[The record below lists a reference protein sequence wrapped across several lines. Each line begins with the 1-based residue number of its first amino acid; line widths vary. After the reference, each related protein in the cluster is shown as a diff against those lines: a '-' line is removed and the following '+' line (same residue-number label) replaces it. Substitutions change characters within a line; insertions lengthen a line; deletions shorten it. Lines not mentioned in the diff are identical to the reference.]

1 MPVTEEE
8 LRVLVTAEVD
18 KAIKEMS
25 RMDKQTKAS
34 SNEFKQ
40 LGKAIAAGFSAKAII
55 DFTRQ
60 SVAAYQQ
67 DKQALDIL
75 RSTITATGAAAWTS
89 VNDLDAM
96 AKSLQDVTNY
106 SAGTIESMQAVL
118 LGFKNIKGDNFTQA
132 TKAILDMA
140 TVMKTDLSSAAQSV
154 GKALDDPIN
163 GIDSLRKQG
172 FNFSAAQ
179 KKLLQDM
186 IDTGDIAGAQKIIL
200 DELATTFGGAAE
212 AGVVAGEQVKNAWND
227 LKSGIGE
234 FVSELPALVLS
245 AVGGEAGLGVILNS
259 MKSLSTAFADFSENI
274 KFLQATLGD
283 TDAYTNWYN
292 ALADNEKLKEA
303 QRNIAVLTKQMSD
316 LEENS
321 QEWSEKFNAL
331 DTWKHEERALQYI
344 IKEQEKAQKIAAER
358 KAAEDEINELMFA
371 ISQKYENLGKD
382 DPVIQLEKYKK
393 QLEKI
398 AAERAKLL
406 KPVKDTDGTVI
417 DTSKAQQELDYIENA
432 IKKKMSE
439 LRDGEKKSWKKWL
452 SDILKID
459 ADAFGTGKEAAELYI
474 QGLSNGLQSDQKIS
488 SLLGNSFDLV
498 SALEK
503 QQDEIEKKLSEL
515 LTIDPRTIDESFKI
529 EDQII
534 QGLIKKY
541 GELKAAKGAAYGEK
555 ELDELNKKIADITK
569 TEKELYLEKLKT
581 NGATEAQIT
590 EAARL
595 YDQYE
600 KLKDAG
606 RSWTDTMQE
615 GLTELILKYSD
626 LDKVSAGVLAN
637 MGTELMSMSF
647 DSAITGFQ
655 TLGEALGKGSDAGES
670 LQQAL
675 ANMAETIL
683 DQLPMMFLQAGLQLI
698 ANGMWPIGL
707 GFIAAA
713 GSSAMISGFVKGR
726 TSGSSASANAL
737 GGVYDTDG
745 ALPFAKGGTF
755 TNAIVQSPTF
765 FRFASGAGF
774 GLGLMGE
781 AGPEAVMPLSRGADG
796 SLGVNASGIG
806 GMQFALRIVINN
818 YSTEEVAATETVGD
832 DGQRQLEVTI
842 GTLINGH
849 ISSGKADK
857 ALSARYG
864 VKAQGV

>member
-75 RSTITATGAAAWTS
+75 RSTIMATGAAAWTS

-96 AKSLQDVTNY
+96 AQSLQDVTNY
-106 SAGTIESMQAVL
+106 SADTIESMQAVL

-179 KKLLQDM
+179 KKLMQDM

-227 LKSGIGE
+227 FKSGIGE
-234 FVSELPALVLS
+234 FLSELPSLVLG
-245 AVGGEAGLGVILNS
+245 AVGEKGLGMITQTLDT
-259 MKSLSTAFADFSENI
+259 MGRAFADFSENI
-274 KFLQATLGD
+274 KFLQATLGN
-283 TDAYTNWYN
+283 TDAYTNWYD
-292 ALADNEKLKEA
+292 ALSNTDKLKEA
-303 QRNIAVLTKQMSD
+303 QRNIAVLTKQMTEF
-316 LEENS
+316 EENS

-331 DTWKHEERALQYI
+331 DTWKHEERSLQYI
-344 IKEQEKAQKIAAER
+344 IKEQEKAAKIAAER

-382 DPVIQLEKYKK
+382 DPVLQLEKYKK

-406 KPVKDTDGTVI
+406 KPVKDANGNIV
-417 DTSKAQQELDYIENA
+417 DTSEAQKQLDYVESA
-432 IKKKMSE
+432 IRKKMSE

-459 ADAFGTGKEAAELYI
+459 ENTFSTGKEAAELYI
-474 QGLSNGLQSDQKIS
+474 DGLSDTLQSSKKIS
-488 SLLGNSFDLV
+488 SVLGNSFDLV

-503 QQDEIEKKLSEL
+503 QQDEVEKKLSEL

-555 ELDELNKKIADITK
+555 ELADIQKQIADITK

-590 EAARL
+590 EAERL
-595 YDQYE
+595 YDEYK

-606 RSWTDTMQE
+606 RSWTDMMQE

-626 LDKVSAGVLAN
+626 LDKASAGVIAN

-647 DSAITGFQ
+647 DSAISGFRS
-655 TLGEALGKGSDAGES
+655 LGEALGKGSDAGES

-726 TSGSSASANAL
+726 TSDSNASANAL
-737 GGVYDTDG
+737 GGIYDTDG

-781 AGPEAVMPLSRGADG
+781 AGPEAIMPLSRGADG

-806 GMQFALRIVINN
+806 GMQFALRVVINN

-864 VKAQGV
+864 IKAQGV

>member
-96 AKSLQDVTNY
+96 AQSLQDVTNY

-140 TVMKTDLSSAAQSV
+140 TVMKTDISSAAQSV

-179 KKLLQDM
+179 KKLMQDM

-227 LKSGIGE
+227 FKSGIGE
-234 FVSELPALVLS
+234 FLSELPSLVLG
-245 AVGGEAGLGVILNS
+245 AVGEKGLGMITQTLDT
-259 MKSLSTAFADFSENI
+259 MGRAFADFSENI
-274 KFLQATLGD
+274 KFLQATLGN
-283 TDAYTNWYN
+283 TDAYTNWYD
-292 ALADNEKLKEA
+292 ALSNTDKLKEA
-303 QRNIAVLTKQMSD
+303 QRNIAVLTKQMAE

-331 DTWKHEERALQYI
+331 DTWKHEERSIQYI
-344 IKEQEKAQKIAAER
+344 IKEQEKAAKIAAER

-382 DPVIQLEKYKK
+382 DPVIQLEKYQK

-398 AAERAKLL
+398 AADRAKLL
-406 KPVKDTDGTVI
+406 KPVKDIDGTVI
-417 DTSKAQQELDYIENA
+417 DTSEAQKELDYIENA
-432 IKKKMSE
+432 IRKKMSE

-606 RSWTDTMQE
+606 RSWTDAMQE

-626 LDKVSAGVLAN
+626 LDKASAGVLAN

-655 TLGEALGKGSDAGES
+655 SLGEALGKGSDAGDA
-670 LQQAL
+670 LQQSL
-675 ANMAETIL
+675 ANMAQTIL

-726 TSGSSASANAL
+726 TSDSSASANAL
-737 GGVYDTDG
+737 GGIYDTDG

-806 GMQFALRIVINN
+806 GMQFALRVVINN
-818 YSTEEVAATETVGD
+818 YSTEEVSAMETVGD

-864 VKAQGV
+864 IKAQGV

>member
-96 AKSLQDVTNY
+96 AQSLQDVTNY

-179 KKLLQDM
+179 KKLMQDM

-227 LKSGIGE
+227 FKSGIGE
-234 FVSELPALVLS
+234 FLSELPSLVLG
-245 AVGGEAGLGVILNS
+245 AVGEKGLGMITQTLDT
-259 MKSLSTAFADFSENI
+259 MGRAFADFSENI
-274 KFLQATLGD
+274 KFLQATLGN
-283 TDAYTNWYN
+283 TDAYTNWYD
-292 ALADNEKLKEA
+292 ALSNTDKLKEA
-303 QRNIAVLTKQMSD
+303 QRNIAVLTKQMAE

-331 DTWKHEERALQYI
+331 DTWKHEERSIQYI
-344 IKEQEKAQKIAAER
+344 IKEQEKAAKIAAER

-382 DPVIQLEKYKK
+382 DPVIQLEKYQK

-406 KPVKDTDGTVI
+406 KPVKDIDGTVI
-417 DTSKAQQELDYIENA
+417 DTSEAQKQLDYVEGA
-432 IKKKMSE
+432 IRKKMSE

-459 ADAFGTGKEAAELYI
+459 ENAFSTGKEAAELYI
-474 QGLSNGLQSDQKIS
+474 DGLSDTLQTSKKIS

-503 QQDEIEKKLSEL
+503 QQDEVEKKLSEL
-515 LTIDPRTIDESFKI
+515 VTIDPRTIDESFKI

-590 EAARL
+590 EADRL
-595 YDQYE
+595 YDEYK

-626 LDKVSAGVLAN
+626 LDKASAGVLAN
-637 MGTELMSMSF
+637 IGTELMSMSF

-726 TSGSSASANAL
+726 TSDGSASANAL

-806 GMQFALRIVINN
+806 GMQFALRVVINN

-864 VKAQGV
+864 IKAQGV

>member
-75 RSTITATGAAAWTS
+75 RSTIMATGAAAWTS

-96 AKSLQDVTNY
+96 AQSLQDVTNY
-106 SAGTIESMQAVL
+106 SADTIESMQAVL

-179 KKLLQDM
+179 KKLMQDM

-227 LKSGIGE
+227 FKSGIGE
-234 FVSELPALVLS
+234 FLSELPSLVLG
-245 AVGGEAGLGVILNS
+245 AVGEKGLGMITQTLDT
-259 MKSLSTAFADFSENI
+259 MGRAFADFSENI
-274 KFLQATLGD
+274 KFLQATLGN
-283 TDAYTNWYN
+283 TDAYTNWYD
-292 ALADNEKLKEA
+292 ALSNTDKLKEA
-303 QRNIAVLTKQMSD
+303 QRNIAVLTKQMTEF
-316 LEENS
+316 EENS

-331 DTWKHEERALQYI
+331 DTWKHEERSLQYI
-344 IKEQEKAQKIAAER
+344 IKEQEKAAKIAAER

-382 DPVIQLEKYKK
+382 DPVLQLEKYKK

-406 KPVKDTDGTVI
+406 KPVKDANGNIV
-417 DTSKAQQELDYIENA
+417 DTSEAQKQLDYVESA
-432 IKKKMSE
+432 IRKKMSE

-459 ADAFGTGKEAAELYI
+459 ENTFSTGKEAAELYI
-474 QGLSNGLQSDQKIS
+474 DGLSDTLQSSKKIS
-488 SLLGNSFDLV
+488 SVLGNSFDLV

-503 QQDEIEKKLSEL
+503 QQDEVEKKLSEL

-555 ELDELNKKIADITK
+555 ELADIQKQIADITK

-590 EAARL
+590 EAERL
-595 YDQYE
+595 YDEYK
-600 KLKDAG
+600 KLKEAG
-606 RSWTDTMQE
+606 RSWTDMMQE

-626 LDKVSAGVLAN
+626 LDKASAGVIAN

-647 DSAITGFQ
+647 DSAISGFRS
-655 TLGEALGKGSDAGES
+655 LGEALGKGSDAGES

-726 TSGSSASANAL
+726 TSDSNASANAL
-737 GGVYDTDG
+737 GGIYDTDG

-781 AGPEAVMPLSRGADG
+781 AGPEAIMPLSRGADG

-806 GMQFALRIVINN
+806 GMQFALRVVINN

-864 VKAQGV
+864 IKAQGV

>member
-1 MPVTEEE
+1 
-8 LRVLVTAEVD
+8 
-18 KAIKEMS
+18 
-25 RMDKQTKAS
+25 
-34 SNEFKQ
+34 
-40 LGKAIAAGFSAKAII
+40 
-55 DFTRQ
+55 
-60 SVAAYQQ
+60 
-67 DKQALDIL
+67 
-75 RSTITATGAAAWTS
+75 
-89 VNDLDAM
+89 
-96 AKSLQDVTNY
+96 
-106 SAGTIESMQAVL
+106 
-118 LGFKNIKGDNFTQA
+118 
-132 TKAILDMA
+132 
-140 TVMKTDLSSAAQSV
+140 
-154 GKALDDPIN
+154 
-163 GIDSLRKQG
+163 
-172 FNFSAAQ
+172 
-179 KKLLQDM
+179 
-186 IDTGDIAGAQKIIL
+186 
-200 DELATTFGGAAE
+200 
-212 AGVVAGEQVKNAWND
+212 
-227 LKSGIGE
+227 
-234 FVSELPALVLS
+234 
-245 AVGGEAGLGVILNS
+245 
-259 MKSLSTAFADFSENI
+259 
-274 KFLQATLGD
+274 
-283 TDAYTNWYN
+283 
-292 ALADNEKLKEA
+292 
-303 QRNIAVLTKQMSD
+303 
-316 LEENS
+316 
-321 QEWSEKFNAL
+321 
-331 DTWKHEERALQYI
+331 
-344 IKEQEKAQKIAAER
+344 
-358 KAAEDEINELMFA
+358 
-371 ISQKYENLGKD
+371 
-382 DPVIQLEKYKK
+382 
-393 QLEKI
+393 
-398 AAERAKLL
+398 
-406 KPVKDTDGTVI
+406 
-417 DTSKAQQELDYIENA
+417 
-432 IKKKMSE
+432 MSE

-498 SALEK
+498 SALDK
-503 QQDEIEKKLSEL
+503 QQGEVEKKLSEL

-555 ELDELNKKIADITK
+555 ELADIQKQIADITK

-590 EAARL
+590 EAERL
-595 YDQYE
+595 YDEYK

-606 RSWTDTMQE
+606 RSWTDMMQE

-626 LDKVSAGVLAN
+626 LDKASAQVLAN

-655 TLGEALGKGSDAGES
+655 SLGEALGKGSDAGES

-726 TSGSSASANAL
+726 TSDSNASANAL

-755 TNAIVQSPTF
+755 TNVIVQSPTF

-806 GMQFALRIVINN
+806 GMQFALRVVINN
-818 YSTEEVAATETVGD
+818 YSTEEVSAMETVGD

-864 VKAQGV
+864 IKAQGV

>member
-96 AKSLQDVTNY
+96 AQSLQDVTNY

-118 LGFKNIKGDNFTQA
+118 LGFKNIKGDTFTQA

-179 KKLLQDM
+179 KKLMQDM

-234 FVSELPALVLS
+234 FVSELPALVLG
-245 AVGGEAGLGVILNS
+245 AVGEKGLGMITQTLNT
-259 MKSLSTAFADFSENI
+259 MGQAFADFSENI
-274 KFLQATLGD
+274 RFLQATLGN
-283 TDAYTNWYN
+283 TDAYVNWYD
-292 ALADNEKLKEA
+292 ALSNTDRLKEA
-303 QRNIAVLTKQMSD
+303 QRNIAVLTKQMAE

-331 DTWKHEERALQYI
+331 DTWKHEERSLQYI
-344 IKEQEKAQKIAAER
+344 IKEQEKAAKIAAER

-406 KPVKDTDGTVI
+406 KPVKDTDGTII
-417 DTSKAQQELDYIENA
+417 DTSKAQKELDYIENE
-432 IKKKMSE
+432 IRKKMSE

-503 QQDEIEKKLSEL
+503 QQDEVEKKLSEL

-555 ELDELNKKIADITK
+555 ELADIQKQIADITK

-590 EAARL
+590 EADRL
-595 YDQYE
+595 YDEYK

-626 LDKVSAGVLAN
+626 LDKASAGILAN

-655 TLGEALGKGSDAGES
+655 SLGEALGKGSDAGES

-726 TSGSSASANAL
+726 TSDSSASANAL

-806 GMQFALRIVINN
+806 GMQFALRVVINN
-818 YSTEEVAATETVGD
+818 YSTEEVSATETVGD

-864 VKAQGV
+864 IKAQGV

>member
-96 AKSLQDVTNY
+96 AQSLQDVTNY

-179 KKLLQDM
+179 KKLMQDM

-227 LKSGIGE
+227 FKSGIGE
-234 FVSELPALVLS
+234 FLSELPSLVLG
-245 AVGGEAGLGVILNS
+245 AVGEKGLGMITQTLDT
-259 MKSLSTAFADFSENI
+259 MGRAFADFSENI
-274 KFLQATLGD
+274 KFLQATLGN
-283 TDAYTNWYN
+283 TDAYTNWYD
-292 ALADNEKLKEA
+292 ALSNTDKLKEA
-303 QRNIAVLTKQMSD
+303 QRNIAVLTKQMAE

-331 DTWKHEERALQYI
+331 DTWKHEERSIQYI
-344 IKEQEKAQKIAAER
+344 IKEQEKAAKIAAER

-382 DPVIQLEKYKK
+382 DPVIQLEKYQK

-406 KPVKDTDGTVI
+406 KPVKDIDGTVI
-417 DTSKAQQELDYIENA
+417 DTSEAQKQLDYVEGA
-432 IKKKMSE
+432 IRKKMSE

-459 ADAFGTGKEAAELYI
+459 ENAFSTGKEAAELYI
-474 QGLSNGLQSDQKIS
+474 DGLSDTLQTSKKIS

-503 QQDEIEKKLSEL
+503 QQDEVEKKLSEL
-515 LTIDPRTIDESFKI
+515 VTIDPRTIDESFKI

-590 EAARL
+590 EADRL
-595 YDQYE
+595 YDEYK

-626 LDKVSAGVLAN
+626 LDKASAGVLAN
-637 MGTELMSMSF
+637 IGTELMSMSF

-726 TSGSSASANAL
+726 TSDGSASANAF

-806 GMQFALRIVINN
+806 GMQFALRVVINN

-864 VKAQGV
+864 IKAQGV

>member
-96 AKSLQDVTNY
+96 AQSLQDVTNY

-179 KKLLQDM
+179 KKLMQDM

-200 DELATTFGGAAE
+200 DELANTFGGAAE
-212 AGVVAGEQVKNAWND
+212 AGVVAGEQIKNAWND

-234 FVSELPALVLS
+234 FVSELPALVLG
-245 AVGGEAGLGVILNS
+245 AVGEKGLGMITQTLN
-259 MKSLSTAFADFSENI
+259 MMGQAFADFSENI
-274 KFLQATLGD
+274 RFLQATLGN
-283 TDAYTNWYN
+283 TDAYVNWYD
-292 ALADNEKLKEA
+292 ALSDTDRLKEA
-303 QRNIAVLTKQMSD
+303 RRNIAVLTKQMAE

-331 DTWKHEERALQYI
+331 DTWKHEERSLQYI
-344 IKEQEKAQKIAAER
+344 IKEQEKAAKIAAER

-382 DPVIQLEKYKK
+382 DPVLQLEKYKK

-406 KPVKDTDGTVI
+406 KPVKDANGNIV
-417 DTSKAQQELDYIENA
+417 DTSEAQKQLDYVEGA
-432 IKKKMSE
+432 IRKKMSE

-459 ADAFGTGKEAAELYI
+459 ENAFSTGKEAAELYI

-503 QQDEIEKKLSEL
+503 QRGEVEKKLSEL
-515 LTIDPRTIDESFKI
+515 LTIDPGTIDESFKI

-555 ELDELNKKIADITK
+555 ELADIQKQIADISK

-590 EAARL
+590 EAERL
-595 YDQYE
+595 YDEYK

-626 LDKVSAGVLAN
+626 LDKASAGVLAN

-647 DSAITGFQ
+647 DSVITGFQ
-655 TLGEALGKGSDAGES
+655 SLGEALGKGSDAGES

-726 TSGSSASANAL
+726 TSDSNTSANAL
-737 GGVYDTDG
+737 GGIYDTDG

-755 TNAIVQSPTF
+755 TNAIVQSSTF

-806 GMQFALRIVINN
+806 GMQFALRVVINN
-818 YSTEEVAATETVGD
+818 YSAEEVAATETVGD

-857 ALSARYG
+857 VLSARYSI
-864 VKAQGV
+864 KAQGV

>member
-75 RSTITATGAAAWTS
+75 RSTIMATGAAAWTS

-96 AKSLQDVTNY
+96 AQSLQDVTNY
-106 SAGTIESMQAVL
+106 SADTIESMQAVL

-179 KKLLQDM
+179 KKLMQDM

-227 LKSGIGE
+227 FKSGIGE
-234 FVSELPALVLS
+234 FLSELPSLVLG
-245 AVGGEAGLGVILNS
+245 AVGEKGLGMITQTLDT
-259 MKSLSTAFADFSENI
+259 MGRAFADFSENI
-274 KFLQATLGD
+274 KFLQATLGN
-283 TDAYTNWYN
+283 TDAYTNWYD
-292 ALADNEKLKEA
+292 ALSNTDKLKEA
-303 QRNIAVLTKQMSD
+303 QRNIAVLTKQMTEF
-316 LEENS
+316 EENS

-331 DTWKHEERALQYI
+331 DTWKHEERSLQYI
-344 IKEQEKAQKIAAER
+344 IKEQEKAAKIAAER

-382 DPVIQLEKYKK
+382 DPVLQLEKYKK

-406 KPVKDTDGTVI
+406 KPVKDANGNIV
-417 DTSKAQQELDYIENA
+417 DTSEAQKQLDYVESA
-432 IKKKMSE
+432 IRKKMSE

-459 ADAFGTGKEAAELYI
+459 ENTFSTGKEAAELYI
-474 QGLSNGLQSDQKIS
+474 DGLSDTLQSSKKIS
-488 SLLGNSFDLV
+488 SLLGSSFDLV

-503 QQDEIEKKLSEL
+503 QQDEVEKKLSEL
-515 LTIDPRTIDESFKI
+515 LTIDPRTINESFKI

-541 GELKAAKGAAYGEK
+541 GELKAAKGAVYGEK
-555 ELDELNKKIADITK
+555 ELDELNKKISDITK
-569 TEKELYLEKLKT
+569 TEKELYIEKLKT

-600 KLKDAG
+600 KLKNAG
-606 RSWTDTMQE
+606 RSWTDAMQE

-626 LDKVSAGVLAN
+626 LDKASAGVLAN

-647 DSAITGFQ
+647 DSAISGFRS
-655 TLGEALGKGSDAGES
+655 LGEALGKGNDAGES

-726 TSGSSASANAL
+726 TSDGSASANAL

-745 ALPFAKGGTF
+745 TMTFAKGGTF

-806 GMQFALRIVINN
+806 GMQFALRVVINN
-818 YSTEEVAATETVGD
+818 YSTEEVSATETVGD

-864 VKAQGV
+864 IKAQGV

>member
-96 AKSLQDVTNY
+96 AQSLQDVTNY

-118 LGFKNIKGDNFTQA
+118 LGFKNIKGDTFTQA

-179 KKLLQDM
+179 KKLMQDM

-234 FVSELPALVLS
+234 FVSELPALVLG
-245 AVGGEAGLGVILNS
+245 AVGEKGLGMITQTLNT
-259 MKSLSTAFADFSENI
+259 MGQAFADFSENI
-274 KFLQATLGD
+274 RFLQATLGN
-283 TDAYTNWYN
+283 TDAYVNWYD
-292 ALADNEKLKEA
+292 ALSNTDRLKEA
-303 QRNIAVLTKQMSD
+303 QRNIAVLTKQMAE

-331 DTWKHEERALQYI
+331 DTWKHEERSLQYI
-344 IKEQEKAQKIAAER
+344 IKEQEKAAKIAAER

-406 KPVKDTDGTVI
+406 KPVKDTDGTII
-417 DTSKAQQELDYIENA
+417 DTSKAQKELDYIENE
-432 IKKKMSE
+432 IRKKMSE

-503 QQDEIEKKLSEL
+503 QQDEVEKKLSEL

-555 ELDELNKKIADITK
+555 ELADIQKQIADITK

-590 EAARL
+590 EADRL
-595 YDQYE
+595 YDEYK

-626 LDKVSAGVLAN
+626 LDKASAGILAN

-655 TLGEALGKGSDAGES
+655 SLGEALGKGSDAGES

-726 TSGSSASANAL
+726 TSDSSASANAL

-796 SLGVNASGIG
+796 ALGVNASGID
-806 GMQFALRIVINN
+806 GMQFALRVVINN
-818 YSTEEVAATETVGD
+818 YSTEEVSATETVGD

-864 VKAQGV
+864 IKAQGV

>member
-96 AKSLQDVTNY
+96 AQSLQDVTNY

-179 KKLLQDM
+179 KKLMQDM

-234 FVSELPALVLS
+234 FVSELPALVLG
-245 AVGGEAGLGVILNS
+245 AVGEKGLGMITQTLNT
-259 MKSLSTAFADFSENI
+259 MGQAFADFSENI
-274 KFLQATLGD
+274 RFLQATLGN
-283 TDAYTNWYN
+283 TDAYVNWYD
-292 ALADNEKLKEA
+292 ALSNTDRLKEA
-303 QRNIAVLTKQMSD
+303 QRNIAVLTKQMAE

-331 DTWKHEERALQYI
+331 DTWKHEERSLQYI
-344 IKEQEKAQKIAAER
+344 IKEQEKAAKIAAER

-406 KPVKDTDGTVI
+406 KPVKDTDGTII
-417 DTSKAQQELDYIENA
+417 DTSKAQKELDYIENE
-432 IKKKMSE
+432 IRKKMSE

-503 QQDEIEKKLSEL
+503 QQDEVEKKLSEL

-555 ELDELNKKIADITK
+555 ELADIQKQIADITK

-590 EAARL
+590 EADRL
-595 YDQYE
+595 YDEYK

-626 LDKVSAGVLAN
+626 LDKASAGILAN

-655 TLGEALGKGSDAGES
+655 SLGEALGKGSDAGES

-726 TSGSSASANAL
+726 TSDSSASANAL

-796 SLGVNASGIG
+796 ALGVNASGIG
-806 GMQFALRIVINN
+806 GMQFALRVVINN
-818 YSTEEVAATETVGD
+818 YSTEEVSATETVGD

-864 VKAQGV
+864 IKAQGV

>member
-96 AKSLQDVTNY
+96 AQSLQDVTNY

-179 KKLLQDM
+179 KKLMQDM

-212 AGVVAGEQVKNAWND
+212 AGVVAGEQIKNSWND
-227 LKSGIGE
+227 VKSSFGE
-234 FVSELPALVLS
+234 FATAIAQTTTSS
-245 AVGGEAGLGVILNS
+245 GGLKTMLGGLTDTF
-259 MKSLSTAFADFSENI
+259 KSLTKAMTVSNSGGFDAWYSSLTDNDKIAEAEKQIRHYQDQLTIFSG
-274 KFLQATLGD
+274 KQK
-283 TDAYTNWYN
+283 DAAEAN
-292 ALADNEKLKEA
+292 LAYWIAEKQRA
-303 QRNIAVLTKQMSD
+303 QDAS
-316 LEENS
+316 
-321 QEWSEKFNAL
+321 A
-331 DTWKHEERALQYI
+331 ALQ
-344 IKEQEKAQKIAAER
+344 KQAKAEADEKDALN
-358 KAAEDEINELMFA
+358 EINELMFA

-398 AAERAKLL
+398 AADRAKLL
-406 KPVKDTDGTVI
+406 KPAKDIDGIVI
-417 DTSKAQQELDYIENA
+417 DTSEAQKQLDYIEGA
-432 IKKKMSE
+432 IRKKMSE

-452 SDILKID
+452 SDVLKID

-503 QQDEIEKKLSEL
+503 QQDEVEKKLSEL

-626 LDKVSAGVLAN
+626 LDKASAGVLAN

-737 GGVYDTDG
+737 GGIYDTDG

-796 SLGVNASGIG
+796 ALGVNASGIG

-864 VKAQGV
+864 IKAQGV

>member
-96 AKSLQDVTNY
+96 AQSLQDVTNY
-106 SAGTIESMQAVL
+106 SAGTIESMQSVL

-132 TKAILDMA
+132 TKAILDMT

-179 KKLLQDM
+179 KKLMQDM

-200 DELATTFGGAAE
+200 DELANTFGGAAE
-212 AGVVAGEQVKNAWND
+212 AGVVAGEQIKNSWND
-227 LKSGIGE
+227 VKSSFGE
-234 FVSELPALVLS
+234 FATAIAQSTTS
-245 AVGGEAGLGVILNS
+245 SGGLKTMLGGLTDTF
-259 MKSLSTAFADFSENI
+259 KSLAKAMTVSNSGGFDAWYLSLTDNDKITEAEKQIRHYQDQLTIFSG
-274 KFLQATLGD
+274 KQK
-283 TDAYTNWYN
+283 DAAEAN
-292 ALADNEKLKEA
+292 LAYWIAEKQRA
-303 QRNIAVLTKQMSD
+303 QDA
-316 LEENS
+316 
-321 QEWSEKFNAL
+321 SE
-331 DTWKHEERALQYI
+331 ALQ
-344 IKEQEKAQKIAAER
+344 KQAKAEADEKDALN
-358 KAAEDEINELMFA
+358 EINELMFA

-382 DPVIQLEKYKK
+382 DPVVQLEKYQK

-417 DTSKAQQELDYIENA
+417 DTSKTQQELDYIENA
-432 IKKKMSE
+432 IRKKMSE
-439 LRDGEKKSWKKWL
+439 LRGGEKKSWKKWL
-452 SDILKID
+452 SDILKI
-459 ADAFGTGKEAAELYI
+459 AVDAFGTGKEAAELYI

-503 QQDEIEKKLSEL
+503 QQDEVEKKLSEL
-515 LTIDPRTIDESFKI
+515 LTIDPRTIDESFEI

-555 ELDELNKKIADITK
+555 ELADIKKQIADITK

-590 EAARL
+590 EAGRL
-595 YDQYE
+595 YDEYK

-626 LDKVSAGVLAN
+626 LNKASASVLAN

-647 DSAITGFQ
+647 DSAITGFRS
-655 TLGEALGKGSDAGES
+655 LGEALGKGSDAGES

-707 GFIAAA
+707 GFITAA

-726 TSGSSASANAL
+726 TSDSSASANAL
-737 GGVYDTDG
+737 GGVYDADG

-806 GMQFALRIVINN
+806 GMQFALRVVINN

-849 ISSGKADK
+849 LSSGKADK

-864 VKAQGV
+864 IKAQGV

>member
-1 MPVTEEE
+1 M
-8 LRVLVTAEVD
+8 AE
-18 KAIKEMS
+18 
-25 RMDKQTKAS
+25 
-34 SNEFKQ
+34 
-40 LGKAIAAGFSAKAII
+40 
-55 DFTRQ
+55 
-60 SVAAYQQ
+60 
-67 DKQALDIL
+67 
-75 RSTITATGAAAWTS
+75 
-89 VNDLDAM
+89 
-96 AKSLQDVTNY
+96 
-106 SAGTIESMQAVL
+106 
-118 LGFKNIKGDNFTQA
+118 
-132 TKAILDMA
+132 
-140 TVMKTDLSSAAQSV
+140 
-154 GKALDDPIN
+154 
-163 GIDSLRKQG
+163 
-172 FNFSAAQ
+172 
-179 KKLLQDM
+179 
-186 IDTGDIAGAQKIIL
+186 
-200 DELATTFGGAAE
+200 
-212 AGVVAGEQVKNAWND
+212 
-227 LKSGIGE
+227 
-234 FVSELPALVLS
+234 
-245 AVGGEAGLGVILNS
+245 
-259 MKSLSTAFADFSENI
+259 
-274 KFLQATLGD
+274 
-283 TDAYTNWYN
+283 
-292 ALADNEKLKEA
+292 
-303 QRNIAVLTKQMSD
+303 

-344 IKEQEKAQKIAAER
+344 IKEQEKAAKIAAER

-382 DPVIQLEKYKK
+382 DPVLQLEKYKK

-406 KPVKDTDGTVI
+406 KPVKDANGNIV
-417 DTSKAQQELDYIENA
+417 DTSEAQKQLDYVEGA
-432 IKKKMSE
+432 IRKKMSE

-459 ADAFGTGKEAAELYI
+459 ENAFSTGKEAAELYI
-474 QGLSNGLQSDQKIS
+474 DGLSDTLQSSKKIS
-488 SLLGNSFDLV
+488 SVLGNSFDLV

-503 QQDEIEKKLSEL
+503 QQDEVEKKLSEL

-569 TEKELYLEKLKT
+569 TEKELYIEKLKT

-590 EAARL
+590 EAERL
-595 YDQYE
+595 YDEYK

-626 LDKVSAGVLAN
+626 LDKASAGVLAN

-647 DSAITGFQ
+647 DSVITGFQ

-726 TSGSSASANAL
+726 TSDGSASANAL
-737 GGVYDTDG
+737 GGIYDTDG
-745 ALPFAKGGTF
+745 VLPFAKGGTF

-781 AGPEAVMPLSRGADG
+781 AGPEAVMPLSRGTDG

-806 GMQFALRIVINN
+806 GMQFSLRVVINN
-818 YSTEEVAATETVGD
+818 YSTEEVAATETIGD

-864 VKAQGV
+864 IKAQGV

>member
-96 AKSLQDVTNY
+96 AQSLQDVTNY
-106 SAGTIESMQAVL
+106 SADTIESMQAVL

-179 KKLLQDM
+179 KKLMQDM

-227 LKSGIGE
+227 FKSGIGE
-234 FVSELPALVLS
+234 FLSELPSLVLG
-245 AVGGEAGLGVILNS
+245 AVGEKGLGMITQTLDT
-259 MKSLSTAFADFSENI
+259 MGRAFADFSENI
-274 KFLQATLGD
+274 KFLQATLGN
-283 TDAYTNWYN
+283 TDAYTNWYD
-292 ALADNEKLKEA
+292 ALSNTDKLKEA
-303 QRNIAVLTKQMSD
+303 QRNIAVLTKQMAE

-331 DTWKHEERALQYI
+331 DTWKHEERSIQYI
-344 IKEQEKAQKIAAER
+344 IKEQEKAAKIAAER

-382 DPVIQLEKYKK
+382 DPVLQLEKYKK

-406 KPVKDTDGTVI
+406 KPVKDANGNIV
-417 DTSKAQQELDYIENA
+417 DTSEAQKQLDYVESA
-432 IKKKMSE
+432 IRKKMSE

-498 SALEK
+498 SALDK
-503 QQDEIEKKLSEL
+503 QQGEVEKKLSEL

-555 ELDELNKKIADITK
+555 ELADIQKQIADITK

-590 EAARL
+590 EAERL
-595 YDQYE
+595 YDEYK

-606 RSWTDTMQE
+606 RSWTDMMQE

-626 LDKVSAGVLAN
+626 LDKASAGVIAN

-655 TLGEALGKGSDAGES
+655 SLGEALGKGSDAGES

-726 TSGSSASANAL
+726 TSDSSASANAL
-737 GGVYDTDG
+737 GGIYDTDG

-806 GMQFALRIVINN
+806 GMQFALRVVINN
-818 YSTEEVAATETVGD
+818 YSTEEVSAMETVGD

-864 VKAQGV
+864 IKAQGV

>member
-96 AKSLQDVTNY
+96 AQSLQDVTNY
-106 SAGTIESMQAVL
+106 SAGAIESMQAVL

-179 KKLLQDM
+179 KKLMQDM

-227 LKSGIGE
+227 FKSGIGE
-234 FVSELPALVLS
+234 FLSELPSLVLG
-245 AVGGEAGLGVILNS
+245 AVGEKGLGMITQTLDT
-259 MKSLSTAFADFSENI
+259 MGRAFADFSENI
-274 KFLQATLGD
+274 KFLQATLGN
-283 TDAYTNWYN
+283 TDAYTNWYD
-292 ALADNEKLKEA
+292 ALSNIDKLKEA
-303 QRNIAVLTKQMSD
+303 QRNIAVLTKQMTEF
-316 LEENS
+316 EENS

-331 DTWKHEERALQYI
+331 DTWKHEERSLQYI
-344 IKEQEKAQKIAAER
+344 IKEQEKAAKIAAER

-382 DPVIQLEKYKK
+382 DPVLQLEKYQK
-393 QLEKI
+393 QLKEI
-398 AAERAKLL
+398 ATERSKLL
-406 KPVKDTDGTVI
+406 KPVKDANGNIV
-417 DTSKAQQELDYIENA
+417 DTSEAQKQLDYVESA
-432 IKKKMSE
+432 IRKKMSE
-439 LRDGEKKSWKKWL
+439 LRAGEKKSWKKWL

-459 ADAFGTGKEAAELYI
+459 ENTFSTGKEAAELYI
-474 QGLSNGLQSDQKIS
+474 DGLSDTLQSSKKIS
-488 SLLGNSFDLV
+488 SVLGNSFDLV
-498 SALEK
+498 SALDK
-503 QQDEIEKKLSEL
+503 QQGEVEKKLSEL
-515 LTIDPRTIDESFKI
+515 LTIDPSTIDEAFKI

-555 ELDELNKKIADITK
+555 ELADIQKQIADITK

-581 NGATEAQIT
+581 NGATEVQIT

-595 YDQYE
+595 YDEYK

-626 LDKVSAGVLAN
+626 LDKASAGVLAN

-655 TLGEALGKGSDAGES
+655 SLGEALGKGSDAGES

-726 TSGSSASANAL
+726 TSDSSASANAL

-745 ALPFAKGGTF
+745 ALPCSKGGTF

-806 GMQFALRIVINN
+806 GMQFALRVVINN
-818 YSTEEVAATETVGD
+818 YSTEEVSATETVGD

-857 ALSARYG
+857 VLSARYG
-864 VKAQGV
+864 IKAQGV